1 MKQIELKQN
10 SNIYP
15 HKRRIKF
22 CFSDKS
28 SIEYDY
34 NLIYSINPKIIITKS
49 IIDEEGQYTI
59 NLPEKIGKEDP
70 KYATFAFNQC
80 SVYGP

>member
-15 HKRRIKF
+15 HKKRIKF

-49 IIDEEGQYTI
+49 IIDEEGQ
-59 NLPEKIGKEDP
+59 
-70 KYATFAFNQC
+70 
-80 SVYGP
+80 